1 MSEDKL
7 DKNGIWQ
14 GTQGEYFE
22 FSKEIIDEC
31 YDRDSF
37 QVIDPMLEEI
47 LKQIPQDKLESIIS
61 KHADKMVKIC
71 EIDKEEECFHRLGLL
86 IKSKLIN
93 NNE

>member
-1 MSEDKL
+1 MPRILLNNIWSKYTTKLKTMSEDRL

-22 FSKEIIDEC
+22 FAKEIIDEC

-47 LKQIPQDKLESIIS
+47 FKKKISQNKLESIIS
-61 KHADKMVKIC
+61 KHTDKN
-71 EIDKEEECFHRLGLL
+71 G
-86 IKSKLIN
+86 
-93 NNE
+93 

>member
-1 MSEDKL
+1 MSEDRL

-22 FSKEIIDEC
+22 FAKEIIDEC

-47 LKQIPQDKLESIIS
+47 LKEISQNKLESIIS
-61 KHADKMVKIC
+61 KHTDKMVKIC
-71 EIDKEEECFHRLGLL
+71 EIDKEEECFHRLSLL
-86 IKSKLIN
+86 IKLKLIK